1 MAVLSER
8 RWPTLWSNWFGRSW
22 PQAAVLPPLP
32 DWWAD
37 RDALHLEEFREDGTL
52 VVRAELPG
60 IDPDRDVE
68 ITVAEGTLC
77 IRAERRERHEARGD
91 GDFYRSEFRYGQFTR
106 TLPLP
111 SGVGADE
118 VIADYTD
125 GILEVRL
132 PLREAGPGPT
142 RVAVSRGGAHEAGAP
157 GGSAGT
163 SGSVT
168 AHAETDPGESGE

>member
-8 RWPTLWSNWFGRSW
+8 RWPLLRSNWFGRSW
-22 PQAAVLPPLP
+22 PSTAVLPPLP
-32 DWWAD
+32 EWWMD
-37 RDALHLEEFREDGTL
+37 RDAMHLEEFREDGTL

-111 SGVGADE
+111 SGVGAEE
-118 VIADYTD
+118 VAADYTD

-142 RVAVSRGGAHEAGAP
+142 RVAVSRGGASGDGGLGA
-157 GGSAGT
+157 
-163 SGSVT
+163 
-168 AHAETDPGESGE
+168 

>member
-8 RWPTLWSNWFGRSW
+8 RWPSLWSGWLGRSW
-22 PQAAVLPPLP
+22 PSAIIPPAP
-32 DWWAD
+32 EWWAD
-37 RDALHLEEFREDGTL
+37 RDGMHLEEFREDGTL

-68 ITVAEGTLC
+68 ITVAGGTLC
-77 IRAERRERHEARGD
+77 IRAERREKHEATGD

-111 SGVGADE
+111 GGVGAED
-118 VIADYTD
+118 VAADYTD

-132 PLREAGPGPT
+132 PLRAAGPGPA
-142 RVAVSRGGAHEAGAP
+142 RVAVTRGAAAGAP
-157 GGSAGT
+157 AGDTGSGEPGGSPG
-163 SGSVT
+163 SGDE
-168 AHAETDPGESGE
+168 A

>member
-8 RWPTLWSNWFGRSW
+8 RWPSLWSSRFGRSW
-22 PQAAVLPPLP
+22 PSAVLPPVP
-32 DWWAD
+32 DWWVD
-37 RDALHLEEFREDGTL
+37 RDAMHLEEFRENGTL

-77 IRAERRERHEARGD
+77 IRAERREKHEARGD
-91 GDFYRSEFRYGQFTR
+91 GDFYRSEFRYGQFSR

-111 SGVGADE
+111 AGVGPED
-118 VIADYTD
+118 VVADYTD

-132 PLREAGPGPT
+132 PLREAGSGPT
-142 RVAVSRGGAHEAGAP
+142 RVAVGRGGRSTAEGAP
-157 GGSAGT
+157 GAGESAG
-163 SGSVT
+163 
-168 AHAETDPGESGE
+168 

>member
-1 MAVLSER
+1 VAVLSER
-8 RWPTLWSNWFGRSW
+8 RWPSLWSGRWGSRSW
-22 PQAAVLPPLP
+22 PTAILPPVP
-32 DWWAD
+32 DWWVD
-37 RDALHLEEFREDGTL
+37 REALHLEEFRENGTL

-77 IRAERRERHEARGD
+77 IRAERREKHEERGD
-91 GDFYRSEFRYGQFTR
+91 GDFYRSEFHYGQFSR

-111 SGVGADE
+111 RGVGADE

-132 PLREAGPGPT
+132 PLREAGPGPV
-142 RVAVSRGGAHEAGAP
+142 RVAVSRGSARTAGRE
-157 GGSAGT
+157 SLAGE
-163 SGSVT
+163 SNGDAS
-168 AHAETDPGESGE
+168 ESGESGE